1 MGGAEETGGGGL
13 RSLLGGRRHSLSTAL
28 PASSLFSFM
37 TLDDPRSSLGYLPP
51 PFADPRRAH
60 MHPASA
66 LPVLNTIGM
75 SMCRSLDVSRSTYM
89 SSTSFP
95 FHRNFDFF
103 FIK

>member
-13 RSLLGGRRHSLSTAL
+13 RSLLGGRRHSLSTAS

-51 PFADPRRAH
+51 LRTRAAH

-75 SMCRSLDVSRSTYM
+75 SMCRSLDVSRSTCM

-95 FHRNFDFF
+95 FHRNFDFPL
-103 FIK
+103 